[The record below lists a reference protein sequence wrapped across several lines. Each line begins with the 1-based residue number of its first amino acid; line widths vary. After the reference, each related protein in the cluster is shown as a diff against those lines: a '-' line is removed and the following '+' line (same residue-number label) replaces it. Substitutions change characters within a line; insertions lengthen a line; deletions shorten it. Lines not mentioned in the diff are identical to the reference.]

1 MSNAERRKLG
11 EETIK
16 KVYSGDVVV
25 PGEGYAFTDIMLET
39 LFAELWTRETLSMRD
54 KRILLLGMIAAQGEG
69 MTFKIQT
76 KAGIKN
82 GELTAEDVREL
93 HLFIAQYCGY
103 PKAASMLAKLRA
115 SLDQLPACKALIKRF
130 RQDASGLLDCQK
142 ILKHKGL

>member
-1 MSNAERRKLG
+1 SRRQQG
-11 EETIK
+11 EEKIK
-16 KVYSGDVVV
+16 QVYAGDVVV
-25 PGEGYAFTDIMLET
+25 PPEGYAFTDIMLET
-39 LFAELWTRETLSMRD
+39 LFAEVWTRDTLSMRD

-103 PKAASMLAKLRA
+103 PRAAAMLGPMEEGIAEA
-115 SLDQLPACKALIKRF
+115 
-130 RQDASGLLDCQK
+130 
-142 ILKHKGL
+142 HKDNVAAAGE

>member
-1 MSNAERRKLG
+1 MVDKKMRDLG

-16 KVYSGDVVV
+16 RVYAGDVVV
-25 PGEGYAFTDIMLET
+25 PGEGYPFTDIMLEQ
-39 LFAELWTRETLSMRD
+39 LFAEVWTRDTLSMRD

-103 PKAASMLAKLRA
+103 PRAAGILGPMEEGIAEA
-115 SLDQLPACKALIKRF
+115 
-130 RQDASGLLDCQK
+130 QK
-142 ILKHKGL
+142 DLEGGE